1 MKALQKLYKKVTIY
15 MLLKVDVDFNISHT
29 FKMWVN
35 EYFLNS
41 WHYHCETRMRIIRK
55 VQMLL

>member
-29 FKMWVN
+29 FKM
-35 EYFLNS
+35 
-41 WHYHCETRMRIIRK
+41 
-55 VQMLL
+55 

>member
-41 WHYHCETRMRIIRK
+41 WH
-55 VQMLL
+55 